1 MRRPDGTYNPPAAQ
15 ARELQADMTGW
26 CVWWG
31 AQTRAFW
38 AVTQPPI
45 APLIVE
51 AMTADDLVAR
61 ISWARNAGAP

>member
-26 CVWWG
+26 CIWYG
-31 AQTRAFW
+31 QRTRRFW
-38 AVTQPPI
+38 AVPRTGK
-45 APLIVE
+45 PLLVE